1 MVEDY
6 DVTTTPNSAI
16 QQAEAE
22 VRSHGTALRKELRL
36 FDLVLA
42 QLLIIIVADYMGTAV
57 KAGASHVVFWIIAIL
72 TFFIPQALVVIHLS
86 RLLPVEGGLYE
97 WARIAFN
104 DQIGFLVAW
113 NLWLY
118 VILYVGL
125 GGLLTV
131 SFASYVIPGGE
142 WMGSSKWLII
152 AASFLVIAT
161 TMCIAGLGLGIGKW
175 INNVGAVVFLL
186 TVAVLIV
193 MPFLNRWHGTL
204 SEYHPLRLAMPPL
217 TLFSLSVFSK
227 MTFGALT
234 GFEYVAVFAGEC
246 RNPRRDLPRSIWLTG
261 PAIALIYILATS
273 AILIFVPPSA
283 EDVVAPIPQAL
294 SRAFHTLG
302 AGGMLLP
309 VAVIFLFVYY
319 LATFCAFFTV
329 STRLPMVAGWD
340 HLLPEWFSRLH
351 PRYKT
356 PLNSVLFLGAA
367 TLVVALAA
375 LAGVGHE
382 ESYELL
388 LTWSF
393 SFYGIAYLALFA
405 IPIFS
410 RGSRGL
416 RSHWAVRAA
425 AAAGFLVTLLFV
437 VLSVFPI
444 IHVGNSWRYSAKIAG
459 VVLGMNLVGCIVYAA
474 GQRKRAPRRDAQ
486 ESKILTS
493 QVFSKIGRKTE
504 DLKPNVPNSDNRPES
519 RHLQAVQ
526 SPIRGNR
533 AE

>member
-1 MVEDY
+1 M
-6 DVTTTPNSAI
+6 TTSDNPSLNP
-16 QQAEAE
+16 AEA
-22 VRSHGTALRKELRL
+22 VQSHSAALRKELGL

-42 QLLIIIVADYMGTAV
+42 QLLIIIVADYIGTAV
-57 KAGASHVVFWIIAIL
+57 KAGSSHVVYWLCAIA
-72 TFFIPQALVVIHLS
+72 FFFVPQALVVIHMS

-131 SFASYVIPGGE
+131 SFASYVIPGAT
-142 WMGSSKWLII
+142 WIASSKWMIVL
-152 AASFLVIAT
+152 ASFAVIAT

-175 INNVGAVVFLL
+175 INNVGSAVFLV
-186 TVAVLIV
+186 TIAVLIAL
-193 MPFLNRWHGTL
+193 PFLNHWHGTL
-204 SEYHPLRLAMPPL
+204 AEYHPLRLVAPPL
-217 TLFSLSVFSK
+217 TLFGLSVFSK

-246 RNPRRDLPRSIWLTG
+246 RDPKRDLPRSVVLTG
-261 PAIALIYILATS
+261 PIIALIYILTTS
-273 AILIFVPPSA
+273 AILAFVPPSA

-294 SRAFHTLG
+294 SRGLEAFGLTHIALPP
-302 AGGMLLP
+302 AVVFLL
-309 VAVIFLFVYY
+309 IYY
-319 LATFCAFFTV
+319 LATFCVFFTV

-356 PLNSVLFLGAA
+356 PINSVLLLGAA

-375 LAGVGHE
+375 LVGVGQQ

-393 SFYGIAYLALFA
+393 TFYGIAYLALFA

-410 RGSRGL
+410 PKARGL
-416 RSHWAVRAA
+416 RPQLWVRLAA
-425 AAAGFLVTLLFV
+425 ASGFLVTLLFV
-437 VLSVFPI
+437 VLSIFPVI
-444 IHVGNSWRYSAKIAG
+444 DVDSSWSYSLKIAG
-459 VVLGMNLVGCIVYAA
+459 VVLGANLLGWLIYRA
-474 GQRKRAPRRDAQ
+474 GQRKRER
-486 ESKILTS
+486 TS
-493 QVFSKIGRKTE
+493 
-504 DLKPNVPNSDNRPES
+504 
-519 RHLQAVQ
+519 A
-526 SPIRGNR
+526 
-533 AE
+533 

>member
-1 MVEDY
+1 LNS
-6 DVTTTPNSAI
+6 TPNDPSLRTAGADL
-16 QQAEAE
+16 QA
-22 VRSHGTALRKELRL
+22 RSSSLRKELGL

-57 KAGASHVVFWIIAIL
+57 KAGSSHVVFWILAIAL
-72 TFFIPQALVVIHLS
+72 FFIPQALVVIHMS

-125 GGLLTV
+125 GGLLAV
-131 SFASYVIPGGE
+131 SFASYVIPGAA
-142 WMGSSKWLII
+142 WIASSKWLIV
-152 AASFLVIAT
+152 AASFAVIAI
-161 TMCIAGLGLGIGKW
+161 TMLIAGLGLGIGKW
-175 INNVGAVVFLL
+175 INNVGAAVFLF
-186 TVAVLIV
+186 TIAALIAL
-193 MPFLNRWHGTL
+193 PFLNRWHGTL
-204 SEYHPLRLAMPPL
+204 REYHPLRLVAPPL

-246 RNPRRDLPRSIWLTG
+246 RDPQRHLPRSVLLTG
-261 PAIALIYILATS
+261 PIIALIYILATS
-273 AILIFVPPSA
+273 AILAFVPPSA
-283 EDVVAPIPQAL
+283 EDVVAPVAQAL
-294 SRAFHTLG
+294 SRG
-302 AGGMLLP
+302 AQTIGLAGFILPPAVLFLL
-309 VAVIFLFVYY
+309 IYY

-351 PRYKT
+351 PRHKT
-356 PLNSVLFLGAA
+356 PINSVLFLGAA

-375 LAGVGHE
+375 LIGVGHE

-393 SFYGIAYLALFA
+393 TFYGIAYIALFA

-410 RGSRGL
+410 SKNRGL
-416 RSHWAVRAA
+416 RPRLWIRIAA
-425 AAAGFLVTLLFV
+425 ASGLLVTLLFV
-437 VLSVFPI
+437 ALSIFPVI
-444 IHVGNSWRYSAKIAG
+444 DVDNSWRYSLKIAG
-459 VVLGMNLVGCIVYAA
+459 VVVGTNLLGWIVYRA
-474 GQRKRAPRRDAQ
+474 GNSNRKRT
-486 ESKILTS
+486 IT
-493 QVFSKIGRKTE
+493 
-504 DLKPNVPNSDNRPES
+504 
-519 RHLQAVQ
+519 
-526 SPIRGNR
+526 
-533 AE
+533 

>member
-1 MVEDY
+1 MATSDIPLLKPTEAV
-6 DVTTTPNSAI
+6 
-16 QQAEAE
+16 QAH
-22 VRSHGTALRKELRL
+22 STALRKELGL

-57 KAGASHVVFWIIAIL
+57 KAGSSHVVFWLLAIAL
-72 TFFIPQALVVIHLS
+72 FFVPQALVVIHMS

-104 DQIGFLVAW
+104 DQVGFLVAW

-131 SFASYVIPGGE
+131 SFASYVIPGAA
-142 WMGSSKWLII
+142 WIASSKWMIVL
-152 AASFLVIAT
+152 ASFAVIAT

-175 INNVGAVVFLL
+175 INNVGSAVFLI
-186 TVAVLIV
+186 TVAVLIAL
-193 MPFLNRWHGTL
+193 PFLNRWHGTL
-204 SEYHPLRLAMPPL
+204 AEYHPLRLVAPPL
-217 TLFSLSVFSK
+217 TLFGVSVFSK

-246 RNPRRDLPRSIWLTG
+246 REPRRHLPRSVMLTG
-261 PAIALIYILATS
+261 PIIALIYILATS
-273 AILIFVPPSA
+273 SILAFVPPSA

-294 SRAFHTLG
+294 SRGLQAFGLTHIGLPP
-302 AGGMLLP
+302 AVLFLL
-309 VAVIFLFVYY
+309 IYY
-319 LATFCAFFTV
+319 LATFCVFFSV

-356 PLNSVLFLGAA
+356 PTNSVLFLGAA
-367 TLVVALAA
+367 TLIVALAA
-375 LAGVGHE
+375 LIGVGQQ

-393 SFYGIAYLALFA
+393 TFYGIAYLALFA

-410 RGSRGL
+410 PKKRGL
-416 RSHWAVRAA
+416 RPPLWVRLSAA
-425 AAAGFLVTLLFV
+425 SGLLVTLLFV
-437 VLSVFPI
+437 TLSIFPVI
-444 IHVGNSWRYSAKIAG
+444 DVDSSWRYSLKIAG
-459 VVLGMNLVGCIVYAA
+459 VVVGANVLGWMIYRA
-474 GQRKRAPRRDAQ
+474 GQRKRAGTTA
-486 ESKILTS
+486 
-493 QVFSKIGRKTE
+493 
-504 DLKPNVPNSDNRPES
+504 
-519 RHLQAVQ
+519 
-526 SPIRGNR
+526 
-533 AE
+533 

>member
-1 MVEDY
+1 V
-6 DVTTTPNSAI
+6 SASDNPSSKP
-16 QQAEAE
+16 AEA
-22 VRSHGTALRKELRL
+22 VQVHSAALRKELGL

-57 KAGASHVVFWIIAIL
+57 KAGASHVFFWILAIAL
-72 TFFIPQALVVIHLS
+72 FFVPQALVVIHMS

-97 WARIAFN
+97 WARVAFN

-131 SFASYVIPGGE
+131 SFASYVIPGAA
-142 WMGSSKWLII
+142 WIASSKWMIV
-152 AASFLVIAT
+152 AASFAVIAT

-175 INNVGAVVFLL
+175 INNVGSAVFLL
-186 TVAVLIV
+186 TIAVLIAL
-193 MPFLNRWHGTL
+193 PFLNLWRGNL
-204 SEYHPLRLAMPPL
+204 AEYHPLRLAAPPL
-217 TLFSLSVFSK
+217 TLFGLSVFSK

-246 RNPRRDLPRSIWLTG
+246 REPRRHLPRSVMLTG
-261 PAIALIYILATS
+261 PIIALIYILATS
-273 AILIFVPPSA
+273 AILAFVPPSA

-294 SRAFHTLG
+294 SRGLQAFGLTRVALPP
-302 AGGMLLP
+302 AVLFLL
-309 VAVIFLFVYY
+309 IYY
-319 LATFCAFFTV
+319 LATFCVFFTV

-356 PLNSVLFLGAA
+356 PINSVLFLGVA
-367 TLVVALAA
+367 TLIVALVA
-375 LAGVGHE
+375 LIGVGQQ

-393 SFYGIAYLALFA
+393 TFYGIAYLALFA

-410 RGSRGL
+410 PKARRL
-416 RSHWAVRAA
+416 RPPVWVRVAA
-425 AAAGFLVTLLFV
+425 ASGLLVTLLFV
-437 VLSVFPI
+437 VLSIFPVI
-444 IHVGNSWRYSAKIAG
+444 DVDNSWRYSLKIAG
-459 VVLGMNLVGCIVYAA
+459 VVLGANLLGWIVYRA
-474 GQRKRAPRRDAQ
+474 GQRKRDR
-486 ESKILTS
+486 T
-493 QVFSKIGRKTE
+493 T
-504 DLKPNVPNSDNRPES
+504 
-519 RHLQAVQ
+519 
-526 SPIRGNR
+526 
-533 AE
+533 

>member
-1 MVEDY
+1 LTFSHAQVCTVATSDN
-6 DVTTTPNSAI
+6 PPLNP
-16 QQAEAE
+16 AEA
-22 VRSHGTALRKELRL
+22 VQSHSTALRKELGL

-57 KAGASHVVFWIIAIL
+57 KAGTSHVFFWVLAIL
-72 TFFIPQALVVIHLS
+72 LFFVPQALVVIHMS

-131 SFASYVIPGGE
+131 SFASYVIPGAA
-142 WMGSSKWLII
+142 WIASSKWMIV
-152 AASFLVIAT
+152 AASFAVIAT

-175 INNVGAVVFLL
+175 INNVGSAVFLI
-186 TVAVLIV
+186 TIAVLIAL
-193 MPFLNRWHGTL
+193 PFLNLWHGTL
-204 SEYHPLRLAMPPL
+204 AEYHPLRLVAPPL
-217 TLFSLSVFSK
+217 TLFGLSVFSK

-246 RNPRRDLPRSIWLTG
+246 RDPQRHLPRSVMLTG
-261 PAIALIYILATS
+261 PIIALIYILATS
-273 AILIFVPPSA
+273 AILAFVPPSA

-294 SRAFHTLG
+294 SRGLEAFGLTHIALPP
-302 AGGMLLP
+302 AVVFLL
-309 VAVIFLFVYY
+309 IYY
-319 LATFCAFFTV
+319 LATFCVFFTV

-356 PLNSVLFLGAA
+356 PINSVLFLGAA

-375 LAGVGHE
+375 LIGVGQQ

-393 SFYGIAYLALFA
+393 TFYGIAYLALFA

-410 RGSRGL
+410 PKARGL
-416 RSHWAVRAA
+416 RPPLWMRLAA
-425 AAAGFLVTLLFV
+425 ASGLLVTLLFV
-437 VLSVFPI
+437 VLSIFPVI
-444 IHVGNSWRYSAKIAG
+444 DVDSSWRYSLKIAG
-459 VVLGMNLVGCIVYAA
+459 VVLGANLLGWIIYRA
-474 GQRKRAPRRDAQ
+474 GQRKKDR
-486 ESKILTS
+486 T
-493 QVFSKIGRKTE
+493 V
-504 DLKPNVPNSDNRPES
+504 V
-519 RHLQAVQ
+519 
-526 SPIRGNR
+526 
-533 AE
+533 